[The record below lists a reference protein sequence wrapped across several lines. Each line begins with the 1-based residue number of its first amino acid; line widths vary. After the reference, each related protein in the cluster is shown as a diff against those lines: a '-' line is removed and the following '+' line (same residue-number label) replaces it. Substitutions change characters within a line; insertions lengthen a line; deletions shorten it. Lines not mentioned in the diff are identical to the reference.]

1 MLEKLFE
8 SVPRARL
15 LRLFLRNIDIYFAL
29 PEIVTRSRL
38 RRFEA
43 QKELTK
49 LLGLGLIKKRTA
61 QIREGV
67 VKKSRS
73 SKKPNK
79 ITFKTKTAKVY
90 YANPNFPV
98 LKELQELIVKSS
110 VASRKKLFDRIK
122 KLGTMKLVTLSGVFL
137 NNDRARTDLLI
148 VGDGIKKGRLEKFL
162 AEVESELGRSLR
174 YTVMDTSEFKYRL
187 DMYDRFLRD
196 ILEYPHEKLI
206 NRVHI

>member
-1 MLEKLFE
+1 M
-8 SVPRARL
+8 
-15 LRLFLRNIDIYFAL
+15 YFAL

-38 RRFEA
+38 RSSEA

-49 LLGLGLIKKRTA
+49 LLRLGLIKKRTA

-73 SKKPNK
+73 SKRPNK
-79 ITFKTKTAKVY
+79 IIFKTKTAKVY
-90 YANPNFPV
+90 YANPNLPV
-98 LKELQELIVKSS
+98 LKELQELIVKLS
-110 VASRKKLFDRIK
+110 VASRKKLLDRIK
-122 KLGTMKLVTLSGVFL
+122 KFGTMKLVILSGVFL

-148 VGDGIKKGRLEKFL
+148 MGDNIQKSRLEKFL

-174 YTVMDTSEFKYRL
+174 YTVMDTNEFKYRL

-206 NRVHI
+206 NRVHL